1 MYFYISTY
9 TYIYLHIY
17 ICIIYVSIYICI
29 IFVLILIL
37 LYILY
42 MCSHTIFT
50 TGGAHAQYPAAKA
63 RMLTY
68 ADVNRLYADAC

>member
-1 MYFYISTY
+1 MCVLYVCSYYI
-9 TYIYLHIY
+9 HR
-17 ICIIYVSIYICI
+17 
-29 IFVLILIL
+29 IL

-42 MCSHTIFT
+42 MCSHTIF

-68 ADVNRLYADAC
+68 ADVNRLYADVC